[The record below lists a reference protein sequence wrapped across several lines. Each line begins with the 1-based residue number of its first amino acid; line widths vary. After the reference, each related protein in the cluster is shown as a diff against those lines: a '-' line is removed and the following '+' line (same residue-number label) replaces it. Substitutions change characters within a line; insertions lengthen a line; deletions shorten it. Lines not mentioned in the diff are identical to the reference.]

1 MKRLSWQ
8 VRAAIILIILSVLL
22 YMIFFAV
29 FKDANLMF
37 MYLLAGLA
45 FLPIEILLVTFIL
58 NKLLTEREKR
68 ILLEKMNMVIGVFFS
83 EIGTKL
89 IIYFSDF
96 DPELDKIKKDLIVTD
111 SWSEKKFNDV
121 SLKLKSYDY
130 VIESKKID
138 LKKLKTFLKEK
149 RNFSIRLLENPNLL
163 EHESFTELLRA
174 LFHLTEE
181 LESRDS
187 MENLPENDYKHLNG
201 DIKRVYVLLV
211 HQWLDY
217 MKYLKNNY
225 PYLFSLAMRTN
236 PFDKTASPYI
246 K

>member
-1 MKRLSWQ
+1 MKKLNWQIYIALLLIVLSA
-8 VRAAIILIILSVLL
+8 VLYLIYFAI
-22 YMIFFAV
+22 FR
-29 FKDANLMF
+29 DAYHMF
-37 MYLLAGLA
+37 MYLLGGLA
-45 FLPIEILLVTFIL
+45 FLPIEVIIVTFIL
-58 NKLLTEREKR
+58 NGLLNEREKR
-68 ILLEKMNMVIGVFFS
+68 ILLEKLNMVIGTFFS

-96 DPELDKIKKDLIVTD
+96 DPELDKMKKDLIITND
-111 SWSEKKFNDV
+111 WPESEFYKVGKR
-121 SLKLKSYDY
+121 LKSYNY
-130 VIESKKID
+130 VIESKKIN
-138 LKKLKTFLKEK
+138 LKNLKMFLEEK
-149 RNFSIRLLENPNLL
+149 RDFLIRLLENPNLL

-174 LFHLTEE
+174 IFHLAEE
-181 LESRDS
+181 LESRDKTES
-187 MENLPENDYKHLNG
+187 LPDNDYKHLDG

-217 MKYLKNNY
+217 MRYLQNSY